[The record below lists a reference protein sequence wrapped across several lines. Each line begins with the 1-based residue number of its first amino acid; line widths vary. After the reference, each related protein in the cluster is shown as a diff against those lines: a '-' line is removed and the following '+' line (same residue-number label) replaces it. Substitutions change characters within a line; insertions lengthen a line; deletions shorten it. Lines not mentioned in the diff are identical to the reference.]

1 MPIATGHTNCRKH
14 RRQQLHFPGSQR
26 HPYRNLLHSLRNRER
41 NQPDDPYRGHQLF
54 GMKWRGTSHRHE
66 NRELLIRRLL
76 TFVREKKEFLRM
88 SLMKLPGHASDSL
101 SENKENF
108 MKLDMLK
115 SRVPA
120 GVMFLLLSFVTNNL
134 LRFTPVAA
142 AEAASS
148 HCVPVGGALMTNIG
162 AIAGVTNLGPASGD
176 LAGSLAATILGQ
188 NSNGTYNVQHY
199 WVTAAGETITL
210 KRAVLTPAYP
220 TNDPGIVA
228 VPWGNY
234 RSYISG
240 GTGKFEGASG
250 YLDYF
255 GMADFHQNTLVLR
268 YRGHVCYAVASE

>member
-1 MPIATGHTNCRKH
+1 VGVFAHEFNED
-14 RRQQLHFPGSQR
+14 PGISPG
-26 HPYRNLLHSLRNRER
+26 PYLRA
-41 NQPDDPYRGHQLF
+41 QH
-54 GMKWRGTSHRHE
+54 
-66 NRELLIRRLL
+66 
-76 TFVREKKEFLRM
+76 
-88 SLMKLPGHASDSL
+88 
-101 SENKENF
+101 KENF
-108 MKLDMLK
+108 MKLNLLK

-120 GVMFLLLSFVTNNL
+120 GAMFLLLSFVASNL
-134 LRFTPVAA
+134 FRLTPAAA
-142 AEAASS
+142 AESASS

-199 WVTAAGETITL
+199 WVTGAGESITF
-210 KRAVLTPAYP
+210 KKAVLTPTYP

-240 GTGKFEGASG
+240 GTGKFEGATG

-255 GMADFHQNTLVLR
+255 GMADFYKNTLVLR
-268 YRGHVCYAVASE
+268 YRGQVCYAQKPD